1 MILIVNTTSDLSVT
15 DKLRNLTDSKGI
27 DAQFIECKELKINPC
42 IGCNH
47 CWLKTPGICSIKDD
61 YEKILKAFLKAD
73 QMWVISDTALGGV
86 DHKGKNV
93 IDRIIPA
100 ATMYLKFE
108 GDQMRHYRRYDSVTD
123 FGLIVTGEGDME
135 FLKLWNQ
142 RVAVNFGSKSIGVF
156 KAGREEEAV
165 ACMY

>member
-61 YEKILKAFLKAD
+61 YE
-73 QMWVISDTALGGV
+73 
-86 DHKGKNV
+86 
-93 IDRIIPA
+93 
-100 ATMYLKFE
+100 
-108 GDQMRHYRRYDSVTD
+108 
-123 FGLIVTGEGDME
+123 
-135 FLKLWNQ
+135 
-142 RVAVNFGSKSIGVF
+142 
-156 KAGREEEAV
+156 
-165 ACMY
+165 